1 MSQVP
6 AEIALRFSSFD
17 EKTVGK
23 RLTNDQAVQ
32 LFNSMHNAIITG
44 EAKFYHKNFEYS
56 STRQKRGDPIDAVTI
71 ISPWIKRPNADFILE
86 SYRGKAGQPADKLN
100 SEETDEEIIDDI
112 NVIVIGMIV
121 QVGLEIDK
129 WAGVKTVQTYKDSDK
144 DWAYQIFAKD
154 GRLYRA
160 TAKFTNEKGF
170 QFLSDGEFIVHDLG
184 ETSFV
189 DESVSPTWTTDN
201 VEAEDEQSE

>member
-6 AEIALRFSSFD
+6 AEVAVRFAAFD
-17 EKTVGK
+17 EKIEGK
-23 RLTNDQAVQ
+23 RLTNNEAIQ
-32 LFNSMHNAIITG
+32 LFNSMHNAIVSG

-56 STRQKRGDPIDAVTI
+56 STRQSRGDAIDAPKI
-71 ISPWIKRPNADFILE
+71 ISPWVKRPTADFILE
-86 SYRGKAGQPADKLN
+86 SYQGKAGQPADKIN
-100 SEETDEEIIDDI
+100 PDETDEEIIDDI

-129 WAGVKTVQTYKDSDK
+129 WAGVKTVQTYKADEK

-170 QFLSDGEFIVHDLG
+170 QFLSNGEFTVDDLG

-189 DESVSPTWTTDN
+189 DESVSPTWTTDS
-201 VEAEDEQSE
+201 VETEDESE